1 MKVSLIKK
9 EYFKK
14 IKLFQKYSKEYYNND
29 NSLISDQEFDTLKS
43 DILDL
48 EKKYTFLYNENSPS
62 LSVGSIPSKN
72 FKKVKHKVPM
82 LSLGNAFNEDD
93 LINFEKKILNFL
105 SFKKSEKIEY
115 TVEPKID
122 GISASLIYKN
132 GDFVQGLSR
141 GNGI

>member
-29 NSLISDQEFDTLKS
+29 NSLISDQEFDRLKS

-72 FKKVKHKVPM
+72 FKKLNIKSQCFLWEM
-82 LSLGNAFNEDD
+82 LSMKM
-93 LINFEKKILNFL
+93 I
-105 SFKKSEKIEY
+105 
-115 TVEPKID
+115 
-122 GISASLIYKN
+122 
-132 GDFVQGLSR
+132 
-141 GNGI
+141 